1 MIYNKLNNTNTSTNT
16 STNNTANNTNNT
28 NNHHYH
34 AYNELYKR
42 HITLTH
48 SYINYLNNQIAKDL
62 REGKCLVSVLVY

>member
-1 MIYNKLNNTNTSTNT
+1 MIYNKLNNTNTNT
-16 STNNTANNTNNT
+16 HTNNN
-28 NNHHYH
+28 H